1 MPATC
6 STIVLC
12 RRSHISCRW
21 VCARDGDGALCV
33 ESLLPSLFLVQS
45 CLLSK
50 SNIAFHIFIEFL
62 DACGETSKFCTKLR
76 DYEKPLVTWPSV
88 ASLASSVAIA
98 PDQDGK
104 KIRMGRRKESENKR
118 KNERKKER
126 LLP

>member
-1 MPATC
+1 MET
-6 STIVLC
+6 
-12 RRSHISCRW
+12 
-21 VCARDGDGALCV
+21 
-33 ESLLPSLFLVQS
+33 
-45 CLLSK
+45 
-50 SNIAFHIFIEFL
+50 
-62 DACGETSKFCTKLR
+62 ETSKFCTKLR

-88 ASLASSVAIA
+88 ASLASSSVAIA